1 MERFV
6 TVGVDGS
13 SGGRR
18 ALTWAVR
25 HALATGATVDIVTAY
40 KPEPLTYTAVGTDGQ
55 DLARRFAAERQDL
68 DLREVLAHFPAGQE
82 PAIRRR
88 VLPGDPVDVLLE
100 AAWTAD
106 LLVLGSHGRGQLA
119 TTLLGS
125 VSEACVRR
133 GVTPVLI
140 VPAHD
145 RTAGQKGA
153 DSPLTVPTSATA

>member
-1 MERFV
+1 MERLI

-13 SGGRR
+13 PGGRR
-18 ALTWAVR
+18 ALDWAIR
-25 HALATGATVDIVTAY
+25 HAQATGATVEVVTAY
-40 KPEPLTYTAVGTDGQ
+40 RPEPLSYGPTGEDGM
-55 DLARRFAAERQDL
+55 DLALEFMAERQRL
-68 DLREVLAHFPAGQE
+68 DLREVLARNTGARPTIAQ
-82 PAIRRR
+82 RM
-88 VLPGDPVDVLLE
+88 VPGDPVDVLIE
-100 AAWTAD
+100 AAWNSD

-145 RTAGQKGA
+145 RSAAASRSAGTV
-153 DSPLTVPTSATA
+153 SPATVAPA